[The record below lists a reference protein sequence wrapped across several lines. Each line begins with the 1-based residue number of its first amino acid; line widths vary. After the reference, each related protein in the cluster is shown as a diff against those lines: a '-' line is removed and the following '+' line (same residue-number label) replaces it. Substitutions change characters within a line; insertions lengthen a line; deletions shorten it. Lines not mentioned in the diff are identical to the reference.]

1 MKLYQRFLA
10 IGISLP
16 LIVVLCFLIGQFRVL
31 MTFGLEWGLKSIFEE
46 NTIILF
52 ALSGIAAAI
61 ALLTVV
67 LVISLSYVMMAL
79 FERYLSR

>member
-1 MKLYQRFLA
+1 MKLYQRILA
-10 IGISLP
+10 FVVSLP

-31 MTFGLEWGLKSIFEE
+31 MTFGLKWGLKSIFEE

-67 LVISLSYVMMAL
+67 LVISLSCVMMAL

>member
-16 LIVVLCFLIGQFRVL
+16 LIVVLCYLFGQIRYVVEV
-31 MTFGLEWGLKSIFEE
+31 GLEWALKSVFEE

-67 LVISLSYVMMAL
+67 LVISLSCVMMAL
-79 FERYLSR
+79 FERSLNR

>member
-1 MKLYQRFLA
+1 MKLYQRILA
-10 IGISLP
+10 IVVSLP
-16 LIVVLCFLIGQFRVL
+16 LIVVWCFLIGQFRVL
-31 MTFGLEWGLKSIFEE
+31 MIFGLESGLESMFEE

-67 LVISLSYVMMAL
+67 LVISLSCMMMAL

>member
-1 MKLYQRFLA
+1 MKLYQRILA
-10 IGISLP
+10 FVVSLP
-16 LIVVLCFLIGQFRVL
+16 LIVVLCYLFGQIRYVVEV
-31 MTFGLEWGLKSIFEE
+31 GLERALKSVFEE

-52 ALSGIAAAI
+52 SLSGIAAAI

-67 LVISLSYVMMAL
+67 LVISLSCMMMAL

>member
-1 MKLYQRFLA
+1 MKLYQRILV
-10 IGISLP
+10 IVVSLP
-16 LIVVLCFLIGQFRVL
+16 LIVVLCFLIGQFRML
-31 MTFGLEWGLKSIFEE
+31 MTFGLKSMFEE

-67 LVISLSYVMMAL
+67 LVISLSCMMMAL